1 MELKKDLLK
10 KNKKSLFRIILGI
23 LFLVISILW
32 ITDRIIDNLTIR
44 PIDWLYTAILLLNGF
59 VSTIDG
65 FGVSIERLFG
75 KAYIF
80 IDNEQISIKRGITD
94 KEQKIYWKYMKA
106 IDYKLNKF
114 RIQNIDNT
122 SMTLDLSKF
131 EFALKNEI
139 KETIICMAKE
149 KNILTSN

>member
-44 PIDWLYTAILLLNGF
+44 PFDWLYTAILLLNGF

-65 FGVSIERLFG
+65 FGVSIESLFG
-75 KAYIF
+75 KADIF

-94 KEQKIYWKYMKA
+94 KEQKIYWKSMKA

>member
-44 PIDWLYTAILLLNGF
+44 PFDWLYTAILLLNGF
-59 VSTIDG
+59 VTTIDG

-94 KEQKIYWKYMKA
+94 KEQKIYWKSMKA

>member
-1 MELKKDLLK
+1 
-10 KNKKSLFRIILGI
+10 
-23 LFLVISILW
+23 
-32 ITDRIIDNLTIR
+32 
-44 PIDWLYTAILLLNGF
+44 
-59 VSTIDG
+59 
-65 FGVSIERLFG
+65 
-75 KAYIF
+75 
-80 IDNEQISIKRGITD
+80 
-94 KEQKIYWKYMKA
+94 MKA